1 MCSHTSSVRWC
12 WVVYWRD
19 IKLLCLEK
27 ISNEAFQSLWIEIS
41 FIKEKSVIFGIV
53 YRQHNSPKR
62 FQQYLDETIEKFAP
76 SGKHVVIM
84 GDFRIDPL
92 QCDSSSYSHNLM
104 SSLQSCYLI
113 LTIDKSEFIAL
124 LLLSSMISLL
134 AILTK
139 LWPVETYI
147 ISDIRDHFS
156 QFCNLKS
163 TKDKVK
169 AYKFNVRNFSKFS
182 ADCFNADL
190 SLVDW
195 NAIVE
200 TKSCDGNDLFSSF
213 YNKFNKLVNKHA
225 PMKTISNRE
234 AKTALQTMDNSRFTH
249 LQ

>member
-113 LTIDKSEFIAL
+113 LTIDKPEFIAL

-139 LWPVETYI
+139 LWLARKSRKSKSITFIKDPSDSDKFTRDP
-147 ISDIRDHFS
+147 ISIANVLNKHLA
-156 QFCNLKS
+156 CVGPTIANNLPPAK
-163 TKDKVK
+163 
-169 AYKFNVRNFSKFS
+169 RHS
-182 ADCFNADL
+182 ADFLKRTESTD
-190 SLVDW
+190 
-195 NAIVE
+195 
-200 TKSCDGNDLFSSF
+200 SSV
-213 YNKFNKLVNKHA
+213 LL
-225 PMKTISNRE
+225 T
-234 AKTALQTMDNSRFTH
+234 
-249 LQ
+249 

>member
-1 MCSHTSSVRWC
+1 M
-12 WVVYWRD
+12 
-19 IKLLCLEK
+19 
-27 ISNEAFQSLWIEIS
+27 
-41 FIKEKSVIFGIV
+41 
-53 YRQHNSPKR
+53 
-62 FQQYLDETIEKFAP
+62 
-76 SGKHVVIM
+76 
-84 GDFRIDPL
+84 
-92 QCDSSSYSHNLM
+92 
-104 SSLQSCYLI
+104 
-113 LTIDKSEFIAL
+113 
-124 LLLSSMISLL
+124 
-134 AILTK
+134 
-139 LWPVETYI
+139 ETYI

-234 AKTALQTMDNSRFTH
+234 AKQLSKPWITQGLRTSNKIKKQTICIW
-249 LQ
+249 